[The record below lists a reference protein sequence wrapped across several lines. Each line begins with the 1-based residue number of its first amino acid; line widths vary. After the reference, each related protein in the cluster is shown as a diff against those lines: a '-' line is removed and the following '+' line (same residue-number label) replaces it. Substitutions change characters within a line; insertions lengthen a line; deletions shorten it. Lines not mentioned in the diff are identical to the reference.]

1 MVETQDVAPAQ
12 SDAKELKEMKVS
24 LQIAEGKLKHLEQDY
39 KKLMLENMNLQ
50 EENDKLK
57 KAEAKVSDSR
67 SAPRTHTPR
76 QGSEETKSNHN
87 QDKIIQD
94 LELKIE
100 NLKQEKSILQKELGV
115 RKLEMPFKID
125 VSQVSRQQV
134 FDPYRAAAPVAE

>member
-57 KAEAKVSDSR
+57 KAAGKVPDSG
-67 SAPRTHTPR
+67 SAPRTHTP
-76 QGSEETKSNHN
+76 Q
-87 QDKIIQD
+87 
-94 LELKIE
+94 
-100 NLKQEKSILQKELGV
+100 
-115 RKLEMPFKID
+115 
-125 VSQVSRQQV
+125 
-134 FDPYRAAAPVAE
+134 

>member
-12 SDAKELKEMKVS
+12 SDAKELKELKVS

-57 KAEAKVSDSR
+57 AAAAKVSDSR

-76 QGSEETKSNHN
+76 QGSEETKSNPN

-94 LELKIE
+94 LELRIE
-100 NLKQEKSILQKELGV
+100 SLKQEKSILQKELGV
-115 RKLEMPFKID
+115 RKLEDFL
-125 VSQVSRQQV
+125 V
-134 FDPYRAAAPVAE
+134 FLGLLSFYFVWIAIQG